1 MLPTHRSPTHPGEV
15 LQEEFLK
22 PLRIS
27 QARLSHHLGC
37 SAKDINRIIKGQVGI
52 SATMAW
58 KLADVFRTSPEFWM
72 NLQNNYTLWKQ
83 RPQRRL
89 PPLVKAG

>member
-1 MLPTHRSPTHPGEV
+1 MLPTHRPPTHPGEV

-22 PLRIS
+22 PLGIS
-27 QARLSHHLGC
+27 QAELARHLGC
-37 SAKDINRIIKGQVGI
+37 SAKDINRIIKGYVGL
-52 SATMAW
+52 SAAMAW
-58 KLADVFRTSPEFWM
+58 RLADVFRTSPEFWM

-83 RPQRRL
+83 RPRRRL